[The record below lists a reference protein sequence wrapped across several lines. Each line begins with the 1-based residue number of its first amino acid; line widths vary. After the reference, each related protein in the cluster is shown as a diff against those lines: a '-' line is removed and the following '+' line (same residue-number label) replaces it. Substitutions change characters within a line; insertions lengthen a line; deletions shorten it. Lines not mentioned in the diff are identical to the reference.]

1 MGRKILHG
9 TGRAQVELSGDA
21 WAPLERLLDTV
32 GPATSQILKDGV
44 DQLYADAHEKW
55 PVKMMT
61 TRERNLLDSTGTPG
75 HLKGFISRQIRRR
88 PKEGIGGYSKG
99 KLEHGF
105 RIEGDMLIAF
115 VRNTAPYAW
124 YIKDAYT
131 QLRTA
136 NELIYKPGRKL
147 GRVLVKTMSDE
158 LGKLARGE

>member
-1 MGRKILHG
+1 MGRKLLYG
-9 TGRAQVELSGDA
+9 VGRAQVELNADA

-32 GPATSQILKDGV
+32 APATSQLLKDGV
-44 DQLYADAHEKW
+44 AQLYADAHEKW

-115 VRNTAPYAW
+115 VRNTAHYSW

-131 QLRTA
+131 QLRPA

-147 GRVLVKTMSDE
+147 GREIVKILAED